1 MECYVVIYYETFYV
15 HGGIKCAELI
25 LITWRDPAVNA
36 LSYFRQTLSCLPVL
50 YTRHKSFSMPQVIAA
65 GALHAESWLVTRKY
79 VWDVRYV
86 KDLAAIPSLTKLLFL
101 KSGVFEKTI
110 STVLWKYI
118 RSMLLFY
125 FIALFYVLFCSN
137 MKKAIA
143 C

>member
-1 MECYVVIYYETFYV
+1 
-15 HGGIKCAELI
+15 
-25 LITWRDPAVNA
+25 
-36 LSYFRQTLSCLPVL
+36 
-50 YTRHKSFSMPQVIAA
+50 MPQVIAA

-110 STVLWKYI
+110 SAVLWKYI